1 MTRRPGP
8 GLFEFGWAISM
19 QDFLKNAPSVVVSL
33 LVHVVV
39 LVVLMMIPMVIQGGS
54 PDITLESIF
63 TEDLPRE
70 EMEQKLELDTKPAET
85 LNVISGGTPST
96 AVGAAT
102 QAASTPVDVQ
112 SAKVMN
118 EAVVE
123 APRVEAMQLSDAVM
137 AAELGEG
144 EVTGEVGAMVEG
156 YGQAMG
162 IITQEIIRMMRQE
175 KVTVIWM
182 FDESGSLED
191 DREEIRNNYMR
202 VYEELG
208 IAAKQDK
215 DLKRGGEMLLTAVT
229 SYGKKVHEHTKR
241 PTSDQEQVKAAI
253 DMVPTDT
260 SGEENMCRSITA
272 VMNKY
277 KRMAIQGKRKLA
289 VIVVSDESGDD
300 GDYVEEAILAAKAAK
315 APIYV
320 MGRES
325 MFGYPYA
332 RQRWTYEDKAKN
344 IKEDFWIQVRR
355 GPETAFPE
363 ALQWDGIHR
372 RWDAQSA
379 GFGPYEQVRMAK
391 ETGGIFFVLPGEE
404 KNLVGRE
411 ANDKRKY
418 DFLALREYTP
428 LLLSRRDYIADR
440 ASSPFRQTLWNVIV
454 RLNPDAN
461 KLLFETHDPQLNLKD
476 DHYPLMPAPFK
487 AEAAKQVIKA
497 TKSMLLT
504 NEALDL
510 LNQIRPQRARE
521 ASQRWR
527 AAYDLS
533 YAQLHIF
540 RLRLY
545 QFLLTIDVH
554 ANNMPKPKN
563 PKSNEWNFWRNR
575 SSNIDPDEAQFARL
589 KSAFGLK
596 VEREEYIQMVRKEEK
611 LAIELLDGVIKDHP
625 GTPWQRRAEREKR
638 DGFGFRVADRLWDPK
653 GVRRTI
659 KLPSL

>member
-1 MTRRPGP
+1 MQ
-8 GLFEFGWAISM
+8 AI
-19 QDFLKNAPSVVVSL
+19 LKNAPSVVVSL
-33 LVHVVV
+33 VVHAVV
-39 LVVLMMIPMVIQGGS
+39 LLVLMMIPIIVQGVPEIS
-54 PDITLESIF
+54 LESVF

-70 EMEQKLELDTKPAET
+70 EMEQQLELETKPAET

-102 QAASTPVDVQ
+102 EVASTPVDVQ
-112 SAKVMN
+112 KAKVME
-118 EAVVE
+118 EAVVD
-123 APRVEAMQLSDAVM
+123 APRVEAMQLSDAVL

-162 IITQEIIRMMRQE
+162 IITQEIIRMMRQQ

-191 DREEIRNNYMR
+191 DRKEIRENYMR
-202 VYEELG
+202 VYDELG

-215 DLKRGGEMLLTAVT
+215 DLRRGSELLLTSVV
-229 SYGKKVHEHTKR
+229 SYGKTIHEHTR
-241 PTSDQEQVKAAI
+241 QPTGNPELVKAAI
-253 DMVPTDT
+253 DKVPVDE
-260 SGEENMCRSITA
+260 SGEENMCQSIRA
-272 VMNKY
+272 VLNKY

-320 MGRES
+320 MGRQS

-344 IKEDFWIQVRR
+344 IKEDFWLRVRR

-363 ALQWDGIHR
+363 ALQWNGMHS

-391 ETGGIFFVLPGEE
+391 ESGGIFFVLPGEE
-404 KNLVGRE
+404 KNLVGRG

-428 LLLSRRDYIADR
+428 LLLSRREYLQER
-440 ASSPFRQTLWNVIV
+440 GTSQFRQTLWDVIA
-454 RLNPDAN
+454 RLNPNDN
-461 KLLFETHDPQLNLKD
+461 KLLFQTHDPELNLRTE
-476 DHYPLMPAPFK
+476 HYPLMLAPFK
-487 AEAAKQVIKA
+487 VEAARQAIKA
-497 TKSMLLT
+497 NRAFGLT
-504 NEALDL
+504 NQALAML
-510 LNQIRPQRARE
+510 EEIRPARARE
-521 ASQRWR
+521 SSQRWR
-527 AAYDLS
+527 AAYDLA

-540 RLRLY
+540 RLRLF
-545 QFLLTIDVH
+545 QFMLAMDRHVYG
-554 ANNMPKPKN
+554 MPKPKN
-563 PKSNEWNFWRNR
+563 EKSNEWNFWRRREANQ
-575 SSNIDPDEAQFARL
+575 DPDEAQYERL
-589 KSAFGLK
+589 KGMLGL
-596 VEREEYIQMVRKEEK
+596 EMTLEEYIKKVREEERVA
-611 LAIELLDGVIKDHP
+611 LDLLDGVIKDHAD
-625 GTPWQRRAEREKR
+625 TPWAIRAQREKS
-638 DGFGFRVADRLWDPK
+638 DGFGFIVADRLWDPS
-653 GVRRTI
+653 GVRSTI
-659 KLPSL
+659 KLPKL